1 MSTTELLSVSCDTSD
16 GACRIRLVGEAD
28 FSVLDDLT
36 ETLQSVT
43 VRPGQ
48 QVRLDVKRLQFVDLA
63 CMRALVD
70 FAQRAERLGARV
82 HVEQPNATFTRLRGM
97 LASDA
102 PARV

>member
-1 MSTTELLSVSCDTSD
+1 MSTTELLRVSCDTSD
-16 GACRIRLVGEAD
+16 GAWRIRLVGEAD

-48 QVRLDVKRLQFVDLA
+48 QVRLDVERLQFVDLA

-70 FAQRAERLGARV
+70 FAQRVERPGARV
-82 HVEQPNATFTRLRGM
+82 HAEQPNATFTRLRGM